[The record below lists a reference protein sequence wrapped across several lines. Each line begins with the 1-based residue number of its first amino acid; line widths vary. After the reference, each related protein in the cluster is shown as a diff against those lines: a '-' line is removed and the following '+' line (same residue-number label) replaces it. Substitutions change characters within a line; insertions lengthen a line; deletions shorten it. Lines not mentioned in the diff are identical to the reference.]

1 MFGYAH
7 NVINAKRMLT
17 DNEVNEIKS
26 FLKSKDKF
34 ELVMFRRGIIHIATD
49 IEYHYDCYGV
59 TYFFFAL
66 DNEIRSRNYY
76 NLDTCKFF
84 NEFDNALFE
93 CKVEAYQSEQR
104 RKYEVE
110 YYKGMLRYLLNNK

>member
-1 MFGYAH
+1 MFGY
-7 NVINAKRMLT
+7 AKRMLT

-34 ELVMFRRGIIHIATD
+34 ELVMFRRGIIHVATD

-66 DNEIRSRNYY
+66 DKEIRSRNYY

-84 NEFDNALFE
+84 NEFDNALYE
-93 CKVEAYQSEQR
+93 SKVKEYRLEQQRKSEL
-104 RKYEVE
+104 EFL
-110 YYKGMLRYLLNNK
+110 KGLCRYLETH